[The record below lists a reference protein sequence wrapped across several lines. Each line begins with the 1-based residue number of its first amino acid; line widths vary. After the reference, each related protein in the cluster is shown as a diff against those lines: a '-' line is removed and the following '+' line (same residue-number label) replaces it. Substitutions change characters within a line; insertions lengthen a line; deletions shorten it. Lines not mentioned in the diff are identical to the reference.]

1 MKKITIFLAVILLF
15 LLLPSQTSAQNA
27 DWTFMVYMAA
37 DNDLEPA
44 GITDFLEMSSAGSDN
59 DVKIIT
65 LFDRHNGHSTSYDD
79 WTDARRGIINAGDV
93 PDTLWGES
101 IGEVNMGD
109 PNTLITFVQW
119 GMGNYP
125 ADKYALILWD
135 HGSGW
140 HKITRE
146 DSLIFKAVCGDD
158 TGDYLMMAELRNAL
172 NTIET
177 NLQEPDLVGFD
188 ACLMGMIEVAYEI
201 RQHSSVMVGSEKSEP
216 NNGWPYDTILPDLKA
231 DSDMSARSLGSTIV
245 TRYYQSFG
253 NSQILSAIN
262 LNSVAS
268 LVEKTNSFVQTL
280 RNDWNS
286 DMGICVAQAYSV
298 MRAVETAVTA
308 EKHGGAWPGSHGLAI
323 YFPEAS
329 ANFNANY
336 NGGTIQFPNDTEWE
350 EFLQD
355 FYDSMGGSWVA
366 TARDTSQ
373 EYDVSSAPGCQCHH
387 IDLYDFC
394 EKLIDEA
401 SGIVWVDFSFADA
414 EDGSFANPYNTLSEA
429 VTAAVAGNTICI
441 KTGSSSE
448 TTTVSKAVRILAC
461 GGDVIIGE

>member
-1 MKKITIFLAVILLF
+1 MKTINKSVLTVILLLF
-15 LLLPSQTSAQNA
+15 CSISVYAQNA

-37 DNDLEPA
+37 DNNLEAA
-44 GITDFLEMSSAGSDN
+44 GIDDFLEMSSAGSDN
-59 DVKIIT
+59 DVNIIT
-65 LFDRHNGHSTSYDD
+65 LFDRNIGHSNSYDD
-79 WTDARRGIINAGDV
+79 WTDARRGIINTGDV

-101 IGEVNMGD
+101 IGEVNMGN
-109 PNTLITFVQW
+109 PQTLIDFAQW

-125 ADKYALILWD
+125 ADRYALILWD

-140 HKITRE
+140 NKKTRE

-158 TGDYLMMAELRNAL
+158 TGDYLFMAELRNAL

-177 NLQEPDLVGFD
+177 NWQEPNLVGFD

-201 RQHSSVMVGSEKSEP
+201 RQHANVMVGSEKTEP
-216 NNGWPYDTILPDLKA
+216 NDGWPYDTILPDLKA
-231 DSDMSARSLGSTIV
+231 NSAMNATSLGSTIV

-253 NSQILSAIN
+253 NSEILSAIN

-286 DMGICVAQAYSV
+286 DMGICAAQAYAV
-298 MRAVETAVTA
+298 MRAVKTAVTA
-308 EKHGGAWPGSHGLAI
+308 EEHGTTWPGSHGLAI

-329 ANFNANY
+329 GDFNANY

-350 EFLQD
+350 EFLQN
-355 FYDSMGGSWVA
+355 FYNSMGGSWVA
-366 TARDTSQ
+366 DARDNSQ
-373 EYDVSSAPGCQCHH
+373 EYDVSSAAGCQCHH

-394 EKLIDEA
+394 EKIIDEA
-401 SGIVWVDFSFADA
+401 SGIVWVDFSS
-414 EDGSFANPYNTLSEA
+414 EEVENGSFSNPYNTLSEA
-429 VTAAVAGNTICI
+429 VTAAAAGNTICI
-441 KTGSSSE
+441 KTGSSPE
-448 TTTVSKAVRILAC
+448 TITVSKAVRILAC
-461 GGDVIIGE
+461 DGNVVIGE